1 MSTDDLR
8 AKLRDELSGFPI
20 GTGYYQTT
28 VGTNEAR
35 EMADAL
41 LPIIEAHTAA
51 AVAEVR
57 ELIAGRLERLATKE
71 RSNLSADDTL
81 WSHDDW
87 ADERGACCYDHAARI
102 VRGQA

>member
-41 LPIIEAHTAA
+41 LPIIDAHTAA
-51 AVAEVR
+51 LIKQAVPGVKVAVD
-57 ELIAGRLERLATKE
+57 LSQATGLSLAQV
-71 RSNLSADDTL
+71 AD
-81 WSHDDW
+81 
-87 ADERGACCYDHAARI
+87 AIARI
-102 VRGQA
+102 ARGQA